1 MYSFN
6 MKWTI
11 INYLFVE
18 LCLNKQIGPVTRS
31 PEILC
36 YSSINKSL
44 LIYCCYLLN
53 NWTWCLTTYILA
65 SWKKI
70 YIYVHL
76 FANKHER
83 MYCWP
88 NAFLILS
95 TEFDIGNFFIIFN
108 LINTLFRREKY
119 SGVQIYVRMPLSTE
133 KPINIYD
140 ESQIEWQ
147 DQNSMIILLL
157 YIYIDIFFGT
167 VSSSERYVFQI
178 ELYYILSKIM
188 LRNN

>member
-1 MYSFN
+1 MPYYVYTGS
-6 MKWTI
+6 M
-11 INYLFVE
+11 
-18 LCLNKQIGPVTRS
+18 
-31 PEILC
+31 
-36 YSSINKSL
+36 
-44 LIYCCYLLN
+44 
-53 NWTWCLTTYILA
+53 
-65 SWKKI
+65 KKI

>member
-65 SWKKI
+65 SWKKNI
-70 YIYVHL
+70 YMFIFLQTSMKEYIV
-76 FANKHER
+76 N
-83 MYCWP
+83 
-88 NAFLILS
+88 LILS
-95 TEFDIGNFFIIFN
+95 TEFDIGNFFYHIQFNQYIIQERKIFSCAD
-108 LINTLFRREKY
+108 IYTYATLHWKAHKY
-119 SGVQIYVRMPLSTE
+119 
-133 KPINIYD
+133 
-140 ESQIEWQ
+140 
-147 DQNSMIILLL
+147 
-157 YIYIDIFFGT
+157 
-167 VSSSERYVFQI
+167 
-178 ELYYILSKIM
+178 
-188 LRNN
+188 LRWKSNWMTGPR